1 MKQLFAI
8 ACLLYAVSV
17 VAIAQEEKPL
27 VPQPPKTA
35 SEASMLCKDAAR
47 TASELKD
54 AEEAVTENEGRTI
67 RLAKMMKTHDA
78 QYPNA
83 TCTYTDENPTL
94 CDTWIQEGKA
104 LNSQMDHLTYE
115 HEQAL
120 IVKMELK
127 NYLNMRRARLRIMAL
142 LDGLTE
148 WEKEVV
154 SCAKL
159 SSVVGSK
166 LCMAAAWE
174 HHP

>member
-1 MKQLFAI
+1 MKQLFSV
-8 ACLLYAVSV
+8 ACLLCAASA

-27 VPQPPKTA
+27 EPKAPETA

-54 AEEAVTENEGRTI
+54 AEEAITENERRTI
-67 RLAKMMKTHDA
+67 RLAEMMKAHDA

-83 TCTYTDENPTL
+83 TCKYTDENPTL
-94 CDTWIQEGKA
+94 CDTWIQDGKA

-127 NYLNMRRARLRIMAL
+127 DYLNMRRARLRIMAI

-159 SSVVGSK
+159 SSVVRSK
-166 LCMAAAWE
+166 LCMAGAWE